1 MRANRISRSSELPR
15 IRLDQ
20 PPVRETRFGEIVY
33 RQRAR
38 RARAVRSAHAM
49 NRKFSTPR
57 ASVLAQLPSS
67 YLPEHLAATAVFAAS
82 GFGPLLLIHPNR
94 ILSGPICLTESP
106 SARCARSR
114 RWVERGRI
122 PSDAEAVGLFWK
134 PESEAKKKRG
144 VASIR
149 LRNLTKQL
157 SALRIPRSINEL
169 VTILY

>member
-1 MRANRISRSSELPR
+1 MLANRISRSCELPR

-38 RARAVRSAHAM
+38 RARVVRSAQRDEPEILDPASLGACTTAI
-49 NRKFSTPR
+49 KLPAR
-57 ASVLAQLPSS
+57 AFGRDRGFCRFGFRTAALDPSQS
-67 YLPEHLAATAVFAAS
+67 DSA
-82 GFGPLLLIHPNR
+82 
-94 ILSGPICLTESP
+94 PICLTESP